1 MSNILETS
9 AYDITVEGSAKLG
22 GFVLQITSDVNGSYA
37 YPNAISFRWPLKF
50 SLVRDHILSWNFP
63 PSHAKL
69 QTQRSML
76 CL

>member
-9 AYDITVEGSAKLG
+9 AYDITVEGSAKLD

-37 YPNAISFRWPLKF
+37 YNAITFRWPLKF
-50 SLVRDHILSWNFP
+50 SLVRNHILSWNFP

-76 CL
+76 WL